1 MFYVEANANTARPVG
16 SHAVERMIAA
26 NRVRNIARIEGPDS
40 IGCYAITF
48 DNGDYLDVSRTEST
62 AEGFPLINRANI
74 KAWLIH
80 AIATAHKV
88 AQTSATIADEGQDI
102 ASLAA

>member
-1 MFYVEANANTARPVG
+1 MFYVQANADTARAMG
-16 SHAVERMIAA
+16 SHAVERLIAA
-26 NRVRNIARIEGPDS
+26 NGVKAVARIEGPDS
-40 IGCYAITF
+40 IGCYAVTL
-48 DNGDYLDVSRTEST
+48 DNGDYIDVSRVEVT
-62 AEGFPLINRANI
+62 AEGFPLSSRSNI
-74 KAWLIH
+74 KNWLLH

>member
-1 MFYVEANANTARPVG
+1 MFYVQANADTARAMG
-16 SHAVERMIAA
+16 SHAVERLITARGA
-26 NRVRNIARIEGPDS
+26 KSIARIEGPDS
-40 IGCYAITF
+40 IGCYAVTL
-48 DNGDYLDVSRTEST
+48 DNGDYIDVSRVEVT
-62 AEGFPLINRANI
+62 AEGFPLYNRSNV
-74 KAWLIH
+74 KTWLLH

>member
-1 MFYVEANANTARPVG
+1 MFYVAKDAETARAIG
-16 SHAVERMIAA
+16 SHAVERLIAA
-26 NRVRNIARIEGPDS
+26 NGAKAIARIEGPDS
-40 IGCYAITF
+40 IGCYAVTL
-48 DNGDYLDVSRTEST
+48 DNGDYIDVSRVEVT
-62 AEGFPLINRANI
+62 AEGFPLSCRSNI
-74 KAWLIH
+74 KAWICH